1 MKKLYIVIILVLL
14 IVAYIFFEYEI
25 LRIIVASVFVVI
37 ALIPLVEFLSKIFDN
52 TKRSKQKEIIN
63 QKRMLQ
69 FQDSIDKLLRRIE
82 KERDNFEQLL
92 DKNIEF
98 KNPAHEKAIKIHSF
112 ELMKN
117 ELKSFREYNFKKRL
131 IDRIL
136 KEIEK
141 NIVLDTKDTK
151 NLLKLLNKLE
161 NEIK

>member
-14 IVAYIFFEYEI
+14 IAAYYIFEYEI

-37 ALIPLVEFLSKIFDN
+37 ALIPLVEFSSKIFDN

-112 ELMKN
+112 E
-117 ELKSFREYNFKKRL
+117 
-131 IDRIL
+131 I
-136 KEIEK
+136 
-141 NIVLDTKDTK
+141 
-151 NLLKLLNKLE
+151 
-161 NEIK
+161 IKQTGK